1 MINKVEGVHNK
12 PSTKAGLRHSPAPP
26 LSSALPRFEVQKKT
40 VSPIRKIP
48 TTAAITMMKVSVSNP
63 RILAGAEVEVEGEPV
78 EMGYAASLA
87 RAETLDKE
95 LAIPY
100 STEVWGWDK
109 INLIK

>member
-1 MINKVEGVHNK
+1 
-12 PSTKAGLRHSPAPP
+12 
-26 LSSALPRFEVQKKT
+26 
-40 VSPIRKIP
+40 
-48 TTAAITMMKVSVSNP
+48 MMKVSVSNP

-109 INLIK
+109 INGIVTVSVTPVSHPVAKSSIDSFSHGSG